1 MSDFLT
7 QLKEKLPGTQEHTAL
22 SQSQMKALEVMK
34 MWTSGELVYSQLKD
48 RLERNRDFYL
58 GKNYRQF
65 NPATKEGELEVVVNL
80 GGTVIDL
87 IVYLLSNN
95 LPSIQA
101 VPRNTD
107 TASQVEA
114 SIAEDL
120 ANTALKDSKFHKKFK
135 NSCWLLSIGGFA
147 WWYPFWNEDVEFG
160 KKKNKFDFTVL
171 NPFTT
176 RVFYE
181 DTDYEK
187 VPYFITYKRMTPE
200 AVYEMYGVEARPDSE
215 NIFLP
220 ETIKGEGISDNKVS
234 VFRCYDKKTC
244 TVVIDSRVARVE
256 EHGLDFT
263 PLIQI
268 NNKFVVNDPH
278 GHDDIYRMLPVA
290 QELNMLASAA
300 SEIARDLAWPPLL
313 EYNQALGGRKAPK
326 MRGQKLQVRR
336 TDKGEAL
343 EYMINPAQI
352 EPILKQIQL
361 LLDLFHF
368 VSLMP
373 KAAAGI
379 FDSSV
384 TSGFQARL
392 AMQPA
397 TLLTEGKKIDLDEA
411 IERLARTALFMIEK
425 NDPKA
430 MEVDESTKLER
441 LYDLNFNVVWP
452 DNLPL
457 DIAREVQ
464 NLVLGIQNSLTSVT
478 QAIDKYNVM
487 MGLGSTQETIDYL
500 KKEAED
506 PMLAPDRVLKVAQVK
521 QTFEQINQSL
531 DSMRQKLGVNIM
543 PDEVMPN
550 ENNQLMGAASPL
562 PEEQQQT
569 QPGPEGVALEST
581 GGVLPQGGQVGI

>member
-1 MSDFLT
+1 MSDLLT
-7 QLKEKLPGTQEHTAL
+7 SIKEKIPGTSEYKEL
-22 SQSQMKALEVMK
+22 SINQNAALEVMDR
-34 MWTSGELVYSQLKD
+34 WSSGELVYSQLKN
-48 RLERNRDFYL
+48 RLETNRDFYL
-58 GKNYRQF
+58 GKNYKQF
-65 NPATKEGELEVVVNL
+65 NQATKEGELEVVVNL

-95 LPSIQA
+95 LPTVQA
-101 VPRNTD
+101 VPAST
-107 TASQVEA
+107 TQASQVEA
-114 SIAEDL
+114 SVAEDL
-120 ANTALKDSKFHKKFK
+120 ANRALKDAKFAKKFK

-176 RVFYE
+176 RVFFE

-187 VPYFITYKRMTPE
+187 ISYFITYKRLTPE
-200 AVYEMYGVEARPDSE
+200 AVYEQYGVLARVDSE

-220 ETIKGEGISDNKVS
+220 ETIKGEGLSDQKVS
-234 VFRCYDKKTC
+234 VFKQYDKVNCST
-244 TVVIDSRVARVE
+244 VIDGKIISVSP
-256 EHGLDFT
+256 HSLDFT
-263 PLIQI
+263 PLLQI
-268 NNKFVVNDPH
+268 NNKYVVNDPH

-290 QELNMLASAA
+290 QELNMLVSAA

-313 EYNQALGGRKAPK
+313 EYNTALGGRKAPK

-384 TSGFQARL
+384 TSGFQAKL

-397 TLLTEGKKIDLDEA
+397 TLLTEGKKIDIDEA
-411 IERLARTALFMIEK
+411 VEKLAKIALFMIEK
-425 NDPKA
+425 NDPKSL
-430 MEVDESTKLER
+430 EVDESTRLER
-441 LYDLNFNVVWP
+441 LYDLQFNIVWP
-452 DNLPL
+452 DNLPI

-487 MGLGSTQETIDYL
+487 MGLGSTQETIDHL
-500 KKEAED
+500 KAESKD

-531 DSMRQKLGVNIM
+531 DSMRQKMGVNM
-543 PDEVMPN
+543 LPDEVMPEN
-550 ENNQLMGAASPL
+550 ENNMLQGAASPF
-562 PEEQQQT
+562 PEEMQQT
-569 QPGPEGVALEST
+569 QPGTEGVPLEST
-581 GGVLPQGGQVGI
+581 GGILPGGPSGV

>member
-1 MSDFLT
+1 MSDLVKSI
-7 QLKEKLPGTQEHTAL
+7 KEKIPGTSEYKDLSMSQTA
-22 SQSQMKALEVMK
+22 AIEVMAR
-34 MWTSGELVYSQLKD
+34 WSSGELVYSQLKS
-48 RLERNRDFYL
+48 RIETNRDFYL

-65 NPATKEGELEVVVNL
+65 NQATKEGELEVVVNL

-95 LPSIQA
+95 LPTVQA
-101 VPRNTD
+101 VPAST
-107 TASQVEA
+107 TKASQVEA
-114 SIAEDL
+114 SVAEDL
-120 ANTALKDSKFHKKFK
+120 VNRALKDAKFAKKFK

-147 WWYPFWNEDVEFG
+147 WWFPFWNEDTEFG

-176 RVFYE
+176 RVFFE

-187 VPYFITYKRMTPE
+187 ISYFITYKRLTPE
-200 AVYEMYGVEARPDSE
+200 AVLEQYGVLARPDSE

-220 ETIKGEGISDNKVS
+220 ETIKGEGISDQKVS
-234 VFRCYDKKTC
+234 VFKQYDKMNCST
-244 TVVIDSRVARVE
+244 VIDGRIVSVAP
-256 EHGLDFT
+256 HSLDFT
-263 PLIQI
+263 PLLAI
-268 NNKFVVNDPH
+268 NNKYVVNDPH

-290 QELNMLASAA
+290 QELNVLVSAA

-313 EYNQALGGRKAPK
+313 EYNTALGGRKTPK
-326 MRGQKLQVRR
+326 MRGQKIQVRR

-373 KAAAGI
+373 KAAAGV

-384 TSGFQARL
+384 TSGFQAKL

-397 TLLTEGKKIDLDEA
+397 TLLTEGKKIDIDEA
-411 IERLARTALFMIEK
+411 VERLAKTALFMIEK

-430 MEVDESTKLER
+430 LEVDENTRLER
-441 LYDLNFNVVWP
+441 LYDLQFNIVWP
-452 DNLPL
+452 DNLPI

-500 KKEAED
+500 KAESED
-506 PMLAPDRVLKVAQVK
+506 PLLAPDRVLKVAQVK

-531 DSMRQKLGVNIM
+531 DSMRQKMGVDIM

-550 ENNQLMGAASPL
+550 ENNQLAAASSPL

-569 QPGPEGVALEST
+569 QPGAEGVPLEST
-581 GGVLPQGGQVGI
+581 GGVLPQGGQL

>member
-1 MSDFLT
+1 MSDLVKSI
-7 QLKEKLPGTQEHTAL
+7 KEKIPGTSEYKDLSMSQTA
-22 SQSQMKALEVMK
+22 AIEVMAR
-34 MWTSGELVYSQLKD
+34 WSSGELVYSQLKS
-48 RLERNRDFYL
+48 RIETNRDFYL

-65 NPATKEGELEVVVNL
+65 NQATKEGELEVVVNL

-95 LPSIQA
+95 LPTVQA
-101 VPRNTD
+101 VPAST
-107 TASQVEA
+107 TKASQVEA
-114 SIAEDL
+114 SVAEDL
-120 ANTALKDSKFHKKFK
+120 VNRALKDAKFAKKFK

-147 WWYPFWNEDVEFG
+147 WWFPFWNEDTEFG

-176 RVFYE
+176 RVFFE

-187 VPYFITYKRMTPE
+187 ISYFITYKRLTPE
-200 AVYEMYGVEARPDSE
+200 AVLEQYGVLARPDRE

-220 ETIKGEGISDNKVS
+220 ETIKGEGISDQKVS
-234 VFRCYDKKTC
+234 VFKQYDRKNCST
-244 TVVIDSRVARVE
+244 VIDGSIVSVAP
-256 EHGLDFT
+256 HSLDFT
-263 PLIQI
+263 PLLAI
-268 NNKFVVNDPH
+268 NNKYVVNDPH

-290 QELNMLASAA
+290 QELNVLVSAA

-313 EYNQALGGRKAPK
+313 EYNTALGGRKTPK
-326 MRGQKLQVRR
+326 MRGQKIQVRR

-373 KAAAGI
+373 KAAAGV

-384 TSGFQARL
+384 TSGFQAKL

-397 TLLTEGKKIDLDEA
+397 TLLTEGKKIDIDEA
-411 IERLARTALFMIEK
+411 VERLAKTALFMIEK

-430 MEVDESTKLER
+430 LEVDGNTRLER
-441 LYDLNFNVVWP
+441 LYDLQFNIVWP
-452 DNLPL
+452 DNLPI

-500 KKEAED
+500 KAESED
-506 PMLAPDRVLKVAQVK
+506 LMLAPDRVLKVAQVK

-531 DSMRQKLGVNIM
+531 DSMRQKMGVDIM

-550 ENNQLMGAASPL
+550 GNNQLAAASSPL

-569 QPGPEGVALEST
+569 QPGAEGVPLEST
-581 GGVLPQGGQVGI
+581 GGVLPQGGQL